1 MRINLAQHIR
11 SLFFLS
17 GCIYHLMSSL
27 PAMAQEKKKIPLPPK
42 KPAIAALSSA
52 LIPGAG
58 QLYNQK
64 YWKAPLFWAAL
75 GGAGYLIYSNNNTY
89 AGYRDALKART
100 DNDPVTSDP
109 YSSELNESDLIAL
122 QDQYRRN
129 RDLWIIL
136 ATLGYGLNIVDA
148 LVDAHLS
155 SFDVSDDLS
164 FHLHPAVMPG
174 GLCSAQMRISW
185 KF

>member
-1 MRINLAQHIR
+1 MRNRIAQHIPY
-11 SLFFLS
+11 FHFLS
-17 GCIYHLMSSL
+17 GFFLLLTCAF
-27 PAMAQEKKKIPLPPK
+27 PAYAQEKKKIPPPPK
-42 KPAIAALSSA
+42 KPAVAALSSA
-52 LIPGAG
+52 LFPGAG

-64 YWKAPLFWAAL
+64 YWKAPFFWATL
-75 GGAGYLIYSNNNTY
+75 GGAGFMIYSNNKTY
-89 AGYRDALKART
+89 SGYRNALTART
-100 DNDPVTSDP
+100 DNDPATSDP
-109 YSSELNESDLIAL
+109 NFSDLNESDLIAL

-164 FHLHPAVMPG
+164 FHLQPAFMPG
-174 GLCSAQMRISW
+174 GSFSTQMRVSW